1 MSIICDCKC
10 ARVTANIGV
19 ILQFPYAFGKSKMS
33 IISIFFQL
41 NDLDVYIVYIFKF
54 PNKQIAKLNLKSFD
68 KYSNE
73 SEHLLDY
80 FINSV
85 MDKYYVISNIYK
97 NTTE

>member
-1 MSIICDCKC
+1 
-10 ARVTANIGV
+10 
-19 ILQFPYAFGKSKMS
+19 MS

-73 SEHLLDY
+73 SEHLLNY
-80 FINSV
+80 FVNSV

-97 NTTE
+97 NTTELKQYMFESAYVP